1 MDSPTGS
8 SGDPVAVATFAH
20 RHEAEMALG
29 FLEDAGISG
38 FVQSDDALMG
48 LPPMSS
54 GSARVLVSPE
64 EASAA
69 LEVLEGEVEIPSD
82 ASTAPVRRLD
92 EAGGRVF
99 AYGLAALA
107 LGVILVVIDLAEA
120 RIGGAA
126 MEIGTMGWIGTGL
139 AVLGAASL
147 ARSALE

>member
-8 SGDPVAVATFAH
+8 SGDPVVVATFAH

-38 FVQSDDALMG
+38 LVQADDALMG

-54 GSARVLVSPE
+54 GNARVLVSPE
-64 EASAA
+64 DASVAR
-69 LEVLEGEVEIPSD
+69 EVLEGKVEIPSD
-82 ASTAPVRRLD
+82 ASAAPVRRLD
-92 EAGGRVF
+92 ETGGRVF
-99 AYGLAALA
+99 AYGLVALA
-107 LGVILVVIDLAEA
+107 LGVILVVVDLAEA

-126 MEIGTMGWIGTGL
+126 MEVGIMGWIGIGL
-139 AVLGAASL
+139 AVVGAASL